1 MNYARTCHVFFFF
14 LCYINLFFCI
24 TLPYCLFAIVCSMLW
39 PNNGVPQK
47 SKYDND
53 FHNRLHRHLTGCL
66 FSALQ
71 KLQFLVFS
79 NFWIHEENKLRYNA
93 SKDAQLRS
101 RITLLYWLVALT
113 WERRWRVSAGMPA
126 SWPCFAF
133 FLPMYCFNWKSCSNA
148 SSDVFCSVQQ
158 RRSFINSIKNC
169 FWLTRI
175 FWVCLSPAV

>member
-1 MNYARTCHVFFFF
+1 MPGLVTFFF
-14 LCYINLFFCI
+14 LCYINLFLCI

-39 PNNGVPQK
+39 PNSGVPQK

-53 FHNRLHRHLTGCL
+53 FRNRLHRHLTGCL

-101 RITLLYWLVALT
+101 CYIDWLRWHERGDGGFLQACQLRDLALH
-113 WERRWRVSAGMPA
+113 
-126 SWPCFAF
+126 F
-133 FLPMYCFNWKSCSNA
+133 FLPMYCFNWKNCSNT
-148 SSDVFCSVQQ
+148 SNDVFCSVQQ

>member
-1 MNYARTCHVFFFF
+1 MPGLVTFFF
-14 LCYINLFFCI
+14 LCYINLFLCI

-39 PNNGVPQK
+39 PNSGVPQK

-53 FHNRLHRHLTGCL
+53 FRNRLHRHLTGCL

-133 FLPMYCFNWKSCSNA
+133 FFYLCIALTEKTAQTLQTTSFALFNNEGPLL
-148 SSDVFCSVQQ
+148 
-158 RRSFINSIKNC
+158 I
-169 FWLTRI
+169 L
-175 FWVCLSPAV
+175 

>member
-101 RITLLYWLVALT
+101 CYIDWLRWHERGDGGFLQACQLRDLALHFFYLCIALT
-113 WERRWRVSAGMPA
+113 EKAAQTLQATS
-126 SWPCFAF
+126 FA
-133 FLPMYCFNWKSCSNA
+133 LFNNEGPLL
-148 SSDVFCSVQQ
+148 
-158 RRSFINSIKNC
+158 I
-169 FWLTRI
+169 L
-175 FWVCLSPAV
+175 